1 MNLFSKLF
9 NNLFNNS
16 SKSSEDLNIESHIS
30 FDELFD
36 EGIPINPTSNKFGVN
51 FIEVVAKN
59 YAKEEVDNIWFNERD
74 DGFEELL
81 DESSKSD
88 LPKMSESD
96 LYEFMRI
103 LLSEEYKNN
112 PEDAFIYSEHS
123 NEIKIG
129 GLGGFD
135 AGFEYGDQISH
146 PVKDMP
152 EFMKKYLVNG
162 EFEGL
167 WSDHG
172 ITITCDTKGNI
183 ISSGIKG

>member
-9 NNLFNNS
+9 NRSNKYKVDDTDMS
-16 SKSSEDLNIESHIS
+16 SNHMT

-36 EGIPINPTSNKFGVN
+36 EGTPINPRNNRFGID
-51 FIEVVAKN
+51 FIDVVAKN

-74 DGFEELL
+74 DRFEELL
-81 DESSKSD
+81 DETDKSN
-88 LPKMSESD
+88 LPKMSKSD
-96 LYEFMRI
+96 LYEFMKI

-112 PEDAFIYSEHS
+112 PNDSFIYSEHS

-135 AGFEYGDQISH
+135 SGFEYGDSIYH
-146 PVKDMP
+146 PVEEMP
-152 EFMKKYLVNG
+152 EFMKKYLVDG
-162 EFEGL
+162 VFEGL
-167 WSDHG
+167 WTDHG

-183 ISSGIKG
+183 IDTGIEG